1 MFLKGVFEVI
11 KYSDNE
17 IIFDIFLR
25 DKKDGSYRM
34 IFNLKKLNMYVV
46 KVYFKM
52 DMLYIIIKLIRK
64 DCFMV
69 FIDLKDVYYL
79 VLVNKN
85 YRKYLRFIWKY

>member
-79 VLVNKN
+79 VLIFRED
-85 YRKYLRFIWKY
+85 RKYFWFFW